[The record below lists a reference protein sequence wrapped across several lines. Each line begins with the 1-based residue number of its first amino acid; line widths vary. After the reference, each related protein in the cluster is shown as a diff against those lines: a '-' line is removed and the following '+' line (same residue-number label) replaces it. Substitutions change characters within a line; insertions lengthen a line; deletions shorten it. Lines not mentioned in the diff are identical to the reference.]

1 MRGRQRRALTDDAHC
16 VVVVVRYARHLLRL
30 SDSLILLS
38 DVDVAAS
45 ISNCQQYIVSV
56 RVTQAVVL
64 QQSLENANDRF
75 QHNATLL

>member
-38 DVDVAAS
+38 DVDVAAGT
-45 ISNCQQYIVSV
+45 SNCQQYIVSM
-56 RVTQAVVL
+56 RVTQVIVL
-64 QQSLENANDRF
+64 QQSLENAN
-75 QHNATLL
+75 